1 VGAAVRTAVQP
12 ADHAVTVL
20 ISRQV
25 RPGCERQFEAVA
37 QQLLHVATRA
47 PGYLGAQLMHPG
59 EEPGVHDS
67 LYHVVLAFDTQ
78 AHLDAWQQSPE
89 RAQGL
94 AAAKPMLEGPA
105 TLRSMAGLA
114 LWFRGP
120 AVATPPRWKIAVVT
134 WLGICPTV
142 YLMFLLLWDW
152 VAGWWLLPRVMLL
165 TMLVV
170 AVMTW
175 IVAPQLTRLFRSWLS
190 PSALPSLSPSPS
202 RPPDA
207 ARTA

>member
-1 VGAAVRTAVQP
+1 MNAAPHP
-12 ADHAVTVL
+12 AEHAVTVL

-25 RPGCERQFEAVA
+25 RPGCEQQVEAVA
-37 QQLLHVATRA
+37 QQLLHVATHA

-59 EEPGVHDS
+59 EEPDVQDK

-89 RAQGL
+89 RVLGL
-94 AAAKPMLEGPA
+94 AAAEPFIDGPA
-105 TLRSMAGLA
+105 QLRSVAGLA

-152 VAGWWLLPRVMLL
+152 VAGWWLLPRVALL

-175 IVAPQLTRLFRSWLS
+175 IVAPQLTHVFRSWLRPA
-190 PSALPSLSPSPS
+190 PSQSPS
-202 RPPDA
+202 RPSA
-207 ARTA
+207 SAR